1 MDFSNYPSEVRE
13 ITDKILT
20 QGVTEPQVC
29 LELCQRLIQKG
40 KKENDIKLLGFG
52 YYHLSDVYFTLNDN
66 KNFIECLQL
75 GIEYQKAASQWS
87 ILAKSYNLMGV
98 SATNQ
103 GNITVA
109 LDQYLLGLK
118 VGKTHN
124 CEYETAIIYNNLGQL
139 YVYLEEFERAIHYL
153 LESEQLLQKFQTN
166 SHARENLI
174 MLYTILGHC
183 YLELGKISE
192 AEEAEQKMIK
202 RMQGE
207 ELESVDM
214 LLIRSFQAQLRHAQG
229 RSEECEQYVAMIMKS
244 MGEVQTFLEAW
255 EDILCFGEFLFRLK
269 KYTELKQF
277 FQKMEEMVEKTQI
290 TNLKIKFLCLK
301 IRYYKEQRN
310 RKEYL
315 ESCAKLYE
323 YREIQDKENLAMLR
337 RSAELKLSLEEARG
351 KEKMLLKEAVILRE
365 RAERDALTGLP
376 NRYRLKE
383 LAEELFRKAYQ
394 GQKNFGI
401 EILDVD
407 YFKQYNDGYG
417 HQKGDECL
425 KIIGEALEKMMEDDG
440 DIFCT
445 RYGGDEFVIVYYGKS
460 DEEILRQAVLLRKRI
475 LDRRILHHYS
485 PETNVITISQGI
497 HNTVPKEE
505 IGAWDYLH
513 SADKALY
520 QAKKYR
526 KNSVCMKYEKEND
539 LVDTVVLV
547 SRRKNDI

>member
-153 LESEQLLQKFQTN
+153 LESEQLLQKVQTN

-183 YLELGKISE
+183 YLELGKNSE

-202 RMQGE
+202 WMQGE
-207 ELESVDM
+207 QLESVDM

-229 RSEECEQYVAMIMKS
+229 RNEECEQYVAMIMKS
-244 MGEVQTFLEAW
+244 MGDVQTFLEAW

-269 KYTELKQF
+269 KYTELEQF
-277 FQKMEEMVEKTQI
+277 FQKMEEMVEQTQI

-301 IRYYKEQRN
+301 IRYFKEQRK

-315 ESCAKLYE
+315 ELCAKLYE
-323 YREIQDKENLAMLR
+323 YREVQDKENLAMLR
-337 RSAELKLSLEEARG
+337 RSAELRFSLEEAIG
-351 KEKMLLKEAVILRE
+351 KEKLLRKETSRLQE
-365 RAERDALTGLP
+365 KAERDALTKLP
-376 NRYRLKE
+376 NRYRLKVF
-383 LAEELFRKAYQ
+383 AEELFEKAYQ
-394 GQKNFGI
+394 AQNTFGI

-425 KIIGEALEKMMEDDG
+425 KVIGEALRQMMENDNDV
-440 DIFCT
+440 FCT
-445 RYGGDEFVIVYYGKS
+445 RYGGDEFVIIYYGKS
-460 DEEILRQAVLLRKRI
+460 DEEILHQAVLLRKRI
-475 LDRRILHHYS
+475 LEKQILHDYS
-485 PETNVITISQGI
+485 PERKVVTISQGI
-497 HNTVPKEE
+497 HNTVPREQKGVWE
-505 IGAWDYLH
+505 YLH

-526 KNSVCMKYEKEND
+526 KNSVCMRYEKEND
-539 LVDTVVLV
+539 LIDTVVLA

>member
-52 YYHLSDVYFTLNDN
+52 YYHLSDVYFTLNDD

-103 GNITVA
+103 GNVTVA

-277 FQKMEEMVEKTQI
+277 FQKMEEMAEKTQI
-290 TNLKIKFLCLK
+290 T
-301 IRYYKEQRN
+301 
-310 RKEYL
+310 
-315 ESCAKLYE
+315 
-323 YREIQDKENLAMLR
+323 
-337 RSAELKLSLEEARG
+337 
-351 KEKMLLKEAVILRE
+351 
-365 RAERDALTGLP
+365 
-376 NRYRLKE
+376 
-383 LAEELFRKAYQ
+383 
-394 GQKNFGI
+394 
-401 EILDVD
+401 
-407 YFKQYNDGYG
+407 
-417 HQKGDECL
+417 
-425 KIIGEALEKMMEDDG
+425 
-440 DIFCT
+440 
-445 RYGGDEFVIVYYGKS
+445 
-460 DEEILRQAVLLRKRI
+460 
-475 LDRRILHHYS
+475 
-485 PETNVITISQGI
+485 
-497 HNTVPKEE
+497 
-505 IGAWDYLH
+505 
-513 SADKALY
+513 
-520 QAKKYR
+520 
-526 KNSVCMKYEKEND
+526 
-539 LVDTVVLV
+539 
-547 SRRKNDI
+547 